1 MPNYVSFSIAFLP
14 VIVSVLVLTHPIG
27 LINAINASSLITD
40 DDIKKSLI
48 AVQNGTEPVAQKLT
62 DDEIKMLWLIFP
74 VGA

>member
-1 MPNYVSFSIAFLP
+1 VPNYVSFGIALIP
-14 VIVSVLVLTHPIG
+14 VIMSVFLLTNTVG
-27 LINAINASSLITD
+27 LIYAGSLITD